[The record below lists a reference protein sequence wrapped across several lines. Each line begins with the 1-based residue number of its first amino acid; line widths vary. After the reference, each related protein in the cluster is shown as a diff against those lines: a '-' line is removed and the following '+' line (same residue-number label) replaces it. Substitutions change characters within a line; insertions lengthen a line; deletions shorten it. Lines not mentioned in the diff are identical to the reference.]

1 MGHIEVSDLRA
12 WADVYGCV
20 IQIYVDMSQDDWFR
34 KMTRGQSEPPGF
46 LGHAQ
51 WRERSSRRAW

>member
-20 IQIYVDMSQDDWFR
+20 IQIYVDMRQDE
-34 KMTRGQSEPPGF
+34 KMTRGQSKPPGF
-46 LGHAQ
+46 LGHVQ

>member
-1 MGHIEVSDLRA
+1 MGPIELSDLLA

-20 IQIYVDMSQDDWFR
+20 IHIYVDMRQDDWFR

-51 WRERSSRRAW
+51 WRERSSS